1 MAKARHYDEHSGRQ
15 QLPETELDVLKG
27 IRYSLNLF
35 VWSSYVLLALAILW
49 TNFSALVSTI
59 L

>member
-1 MAKARHYDEHSGRQ
+1 MAKGSHYDEHSGRQ
-15 QLPETELDVLKG
+15 QPPETELDVLKG

-35 VWSSYVLLALAILW
+35 VRSSYVLLALAILW
-49 TNFSALVSTI
+49 TIFSALVSTI